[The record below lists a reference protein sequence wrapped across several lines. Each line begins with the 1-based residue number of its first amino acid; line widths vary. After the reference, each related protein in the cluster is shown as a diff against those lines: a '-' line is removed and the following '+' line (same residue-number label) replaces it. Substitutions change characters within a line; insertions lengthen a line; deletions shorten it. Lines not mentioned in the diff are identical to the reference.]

1 MRGQKRKG
9 GGEIIDKKRATV
21 VSPIKDHQG
30 KFVSRMSMSKN
41 KYIRERKKKKRITHL
56 EEEYLWLVDQAWTR
70 IGQERHPEH
79 LGWIKHVVCFQ
90 VTRCSG
96 GQNGYGQTVVVRM
109 ILGSN
114 FNERIN

>member
-1 MRGQKRKG
+1 MFRVP
-9 GGEIIDKKRATV
+9 IDLL
-21 VSPIKDHQG
+21 
-30 KFVSRMSMSKN
+30 SMSKN
-41 KYIRERKKKKRITHL
+41 KYILERKKKRITHL

-90 VTRCSG
+90 VTRRSG
-96 GQNGYGQTVVVRM
+96 RQNGHGQAVVIRM